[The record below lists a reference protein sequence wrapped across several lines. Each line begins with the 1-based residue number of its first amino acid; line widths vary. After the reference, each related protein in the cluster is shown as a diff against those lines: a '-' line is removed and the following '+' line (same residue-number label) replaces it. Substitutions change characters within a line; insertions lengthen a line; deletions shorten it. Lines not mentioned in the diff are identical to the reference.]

1 MDLPLQP
8 PPDAPAPPPGP
19 EARRSRRIARW
30 IFVTGGLLVVGFLT
44 LAWIYLHNA
53 RSNANLANASGN
65 LRSLHWGLMSFDADY
80 GRFPDASTAG
90 DVKTSTSATSPLG
103 SSTSNELLRQLVAT
117 HVRVESVF
125 YAPSSVCPRKPD
137 NRVGADALTK
147 GECAF
152 AYVAGLSSAV
162 RADTPILMAPVLPAS
177 KRFERR
183 WDMDR
188 SAVIL
193 LLDGSVQILPVDSRG
208 EVILNGMSILDP
220 RQPFWG
226 GKAPDIKWPE

>member
-1 MDLPLQP
+1 MDLPPQP

-30 IFVTGGLLVVGFLT
+30 IFVTGGLLVVVFLT
-44 LAWIYLHNA
+44 LAGIYLQSA
-53 RSNANLANASGN
+53 GSKANLVNTSGN
-65 LRSLHWGLMSFDADY
+65 LRSLHWCLMNFDSDF

-90 DVKTSTSATSPLG
+90 DVKFATSTASPLG
-103 SSTSNELLRQLVAT
+103 STTSNELLRQLVAT
-117 HVRVESVF
+117 DVRSEHLF
-125 YAPSSVCPRKPD
+125 YAPSSVCPRMPD
-137 NRVGADALTK
+137 NRVGADALAK

-177 KRFERR
+177 KCFERR
-183 WDMDR
+183 WDMGR

-208 EVILNGMSILDP
+208 EVIVNGMSLLDP